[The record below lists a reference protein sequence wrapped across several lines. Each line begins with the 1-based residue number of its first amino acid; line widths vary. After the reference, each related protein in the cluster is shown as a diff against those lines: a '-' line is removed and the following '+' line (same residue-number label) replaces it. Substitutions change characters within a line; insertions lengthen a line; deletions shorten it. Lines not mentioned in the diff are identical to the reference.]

1 MQPLHL
7 QGMACRASVG
17 SACAWRAA
25 SEEPRHGHPFK
36 HTILANNNLRSFSRL
51 PVWVCDTPAFSLH
64 ASKQQAVMAG
74 TLKGCRGGLAET
86 GPRG

>member
-7 QGMACRASVG
+7 QGMACRASTPVGSAWLTSVG

-25 SEEPRHGHPFK
+25 PEEPRHGHPFK
-36 HTILANNNLRSFSRL
+36 HTILADNNLHLFSRL
-51 PVWVCDTPAFSLH
+51 PVWMCGTPAFSLH
-64 ASKQQAVMAG
+64 G
-74 TLKGCRGGLAET
+74 GKGCRGGLAET